1 MHTASSLD
9 LASGNTLSNLKIL
22 FSESEPKLV
31 YVVLLLSIFIISIS
45 IVGFR
50 FSASYS
56 ISDELNSRLPQI
68 DSIGNRTLVVWQD
81 NSTGNNEV
89 YLRESTEGKNISR
102 TVNLSNNTGSS
113 EFPQI
118 DSIGNRTLVVWQ
130 DNRYGK

>member
-1 MHTASSLD
+1 M
-9 LASGNTLSNLKIL
+9 
-22 FSESEPKLV
+22 
-31 YVVLLLSIFIISIS
+31 
-45 IVGFR
+45 
-50 FSASYS
+50 
-56 ISDELNSRLPQI
+56 
-68 DSIGNRTLVVWQD
+68 WQD

-130 DNRYGK
+130 DNSTGNNEVYLREMYEGKIIPATRRI